1 MTKVLNV
8 LKNNTIETQWLTI
21 KSKFDAGNYDLNE
34 MDHLTCD
41 LLAQLAY
48 LTVEG
53 YTEVDGTSIDK
64 IKERTWRL
72 VERMGL
78 LPEYK
83 DETDDLLIEE
93 IKDDWDSYDNEFETE
108 INDDTFYI

>member
-1 MTKVLNV
+1 MTKTLNV
-8 LKNNTIETQWLTI
+8 VKNNTIETQWLTI

-48 LTVEG
+48 LTVQG
-53 YTEVDGTSIDK
+53 YTEIEGTSIDK
-64 IKERTWRL
+64 SKERVWRL

-83 DETDDLLIEE
+83 DEDLEDVLE
-93 IKDDWDSYDNEFETE
+93 IKDDWDSYDEEDTVE
-108 INDDTFYI
+108 INDEEFYR

>member
-1 MTKVLNV
+1 MSKVLSI

-53 YTEVDGTSIDK
+53 YTEIEGTPIDK
-64 IKERTWRL
+64 TKERVWRL
-72 VERMGL
+72 IERMGL

-83 DETDDLLIEE
+83 DEDLDDVLE
-93 IKDDWDSYDNEFETE
+93 IKDDWDSYDDEEEE
-108 INDDTFYI
+108 INDEEFYR

>member
-1 MTKVLNV
+1 MKKELNV
-8 LKNNTIETQWLTI
+8 VKTNTIEAQWSVI
-21 KSKFDAGNYDLNE
+21 KSKFDGKNYDLVE
-34 MDHLTCD
+34 MDHLTSD

-48 LTVEG
+48 LTVQG
-53 YTEVDGTSIDK
+53 YTEIEGISVDMY
-64 IKERTWRL
+64 KERVWRL

-83 DETDDLLIEE
+83 DEDIDDLME
-93 IKDDWDSYDNEFETE
+93 IKDDWDSYEEEDTME

>member
-1 MTKVLNV
+1 
-8 LKNNTIETQWLTI
+8 
-21 KSKFDAGNYDLNE
+21 
-34 MDHLTCD
+34 MDHLTSD

-48 LTVEG
+48 LTVQG
-53 YTEVDGTSIDK
+53 YTEIEGTSVDMY
-64 IKERTWRL
+64 KERVWRL

-83 DETDDLLIEE
+83 DEDIDDLME
-93 IKDDWDSYDNEFETE
+93 IKDDWDSYEEEDTME

>member
-1 MTKVLNV
+1 MKKELNV
-8 LKNNTIETQWLTI
+8 VKTNTIEAQWSVI
-21 KSKFDAGNYDLNE
+21 KSKFDAKNYDLVE

-83 DETDDLLIEE
+83 DETDDLLAEE
-93 IKDDWDSYDNEFETE
+93 IKDDWNSYDDEFETE

>member
-1 MTKVLNV
+1 MSKVLSI

-53 YTEVDGTSIDK
+53 YTEIEGTPIDK
-64 IKERTWRL
+64 TKERVWRL
-72 VERMGL
+72 IERMGL

-83 DETDDLLIEE
+83 DEDLDDVLE
-93 IKDDWDSYDNEFETE
+93 IKDDWDSYDDEEEE
-108 INDDTFYI
+108 INDEEFYK

>member
-1 MTKVLNV
+1 MKKELNV
-8 LKNNTIETQWLTI
+8 VKTNTIEAQWSVI
-21 KSKFDAGNYDLNE
+21 KSKFDEKNYDLEE
-34 MDHLTCD
+34 MDHLTSD

-48 LTVEG
+48 LTVQG
-53 YTEVDGTSIDK
+53 YTEIEGTSIDMY
-64 IKERTWRL
+64 KERVWRL

-83 DETDDLLIEE
+83 DEDIDDLME
-93 IKDDWDSYDNEFETE
+93 IKDDWDSYEEEDTME

>member
-1 MTKVLNV
+1 MTKTLNV

-21 KSKFDAGNYDLNE
+21 KSKFDAGNYNLDE

-48 LTVEG
+48 LTLQG
-53 YTEVDGTSIDK
+53 YTEIDK
-64 IKERTWRL
+64 TPIDKTKERVWRII
-72 VERMGL
+72 ERIGL

-83 DETDDLLIEE
+83 DEDLEDILEV
-93 IKDDWDSYDNEFETE
+93 KDNWDSYDEEYTAE
-108 INDDTFYI
+108 INDEGFYK